1 MKYSCI
7 RNQIEDGVSIITFN
21 RPDKLGAMN
30 ALMMA
35 ETLHAMEKASE
46 NKDVRCIILTG
57 TGRGFCSGQDLNDR
71 IKQKTGKN
79 RDLGVTLDKGYNRFA
94 RKVRS
99 LRIPIIVAV
108 NGIAAGA
115 GSSIALLGDIVIAAK
130 SASFIQAFVRI
141 GLVPDCGGTYAL
153 PRLVGRARALG
164 MALLGD
170 TIDAETA
177 AEWGLIW
184 KVSEDDDL
192 MADAL
197 LIAKK
202 LASGPTKSY
211 ALIRQAINAADTNSF
226 DEQLDF
232 EMQCQRAAGYT
243 DDHAEGVNAFIE
255 KRPASFKGQ

>member
-1 MKYSCI
+1 MKYSFI

-79 RDLGVTLDKGYNRFA
+79 RDLGVTLDEGYNRFA

-243 DDHAEGVNAFIE
+243 EDHAEGVNAFIE

>member
-79 RDLGVTLDKGYNRFA
+79 RDLGVTLDEGYNRFA

-170 TIDAETA
+170 TIDAKTA

-192 MADAL
+192 IADAL

-243 DDHAEGVNAFIE
+243 EDHAEGVNAFIE